1 MLGKWI
7 CLEGPDRIG
16 KTSLCRRLKEII
28 EQETGKPVYMISLPV
43 REGHI
48 WDAIKEYLTEG
59 KNIPKSALD
68 LLFIADFWKQSVA
81 IREHLAG
88 GGWVITDRW
97 CSSTA
102 VYSAARCV
110 HDLERV
116 QNQEWIET
124 VIQNLPL
131 PDITIWLDCQVELLK
146 TRPGWGD
153 EREETEEQQRKV
165 IGGYRKWFATNH
177 TIPKNTVYRFEVHPD
192 TTTNILAYH
201 IWYDYINTIN

>member
-1 MLGKWI
+1 MSAGKWI

-16 KTSLCRRLKEII
+16 KTSLGQRLKEII
-28 EQETGKPVYMISLPV
+28 EHETQKPVYMISLPV

-48 WDAIKEYLTEG
+48 WNAIKEYLTEG

-68 LLFIADFWKQSVA
+68 LLFIADFWKQSVP

-102 VYSAARCV
+102 VYSAARGG
-110 HDLERV
+110 D
-116 QNQEWIET
+116 QEWIET
-124 VIQNLPL
+124 VIGGLPL
-131 PDITIWLDCQVELLK
+131 PDVTIWLDCQVELLK

-165 IGGYRKWFATNH
+165 IGGYRKWFATNR
-177 TIPKNTVYRFEVHPD
+177 TIPKNSVYRFEVHPD
-192 TTTNILAYH
+192 TTTNVLAYH
-201 IWYDYINTIN
+201 VWFDYLSK